1 MRFWD
6 SSALVSLC
14 VEESF
19 TIRAEA
25 YQQEDPQLA
34 VWWASPIECASAF
47 ARLRREGTI
56 ELAGEEQA
64 RAILSALS
72 DRWHE
77 VQPSETVR
85 KNALRLLRLHA
96 ISTAD
101 ALQLAAA
108 LTWAGTPAEGEL
120 VTFDDRLADAARL
133 EGFKVLLG

>member
-19 TIRAEA
+19 TSRAEA
-25 YQQEDPQLA
+25 LYREDPQLG

-47 ARLRREGTI
+47 ARLRREGGI
-56 ELAGEEQA
+56 ELAEEEEA
-64 RAILSALS
+64 RAVLAALS
-72 DRWHE
+72 ERWHE

-85 KNALRLLRLHA
+85 KNALRLLRLHT
-96 ISTAD
+96 ISTGD

-108 LTWAGTPAEGEL
+108 MTWAGTPAEGEL
-120 VTFDDRLADAARL
+120 VTFDARLADAARL
-133 EGFKVLLG
+133 EGFKVLL